1 MIDLEAIKG
10 LGDIP
15 AAQARVRGAETAI
28 VFRGRSTSYA
38 VLERRS
44 AVAAA
49 ALIASGAA
57 TGARICVLTK
67 NHERW
72 YELFFGCIR
81 ARACLAPINCRLA
94 APEVAFILGDAAPAI
109 LFVGEGFFDIALS
122 ALAGLVHR
130 PRLVALHGSHPE
142 FEPYDAWYAAA
153 GSANAL
159 PQPEDGDDAIQLY
172 TSGTTGAPKGV
183 VLTNRNYR
191 RWMEMASTIEGF
203 SYDPGD
209 TALLVMPLFHVAG
222 ANMSIAALAQGGR
235 IVLEE
240 DFNAAAALET
250 MSRERVANAFL
261 APAMILMMLQSPAL
275 AGQDFSALKVISY
288 GASPIAIDVLRRAQQ
303 AFGCG
308 FVQFYG
314 MTESTG
320 GGTYLPPS
328 AHGRADLLKS
338 CGIAWPETEVA
349 ILGPDGAILPA
360 GEIGEIAIRSDIV
373 MKGYWRREDAT
384 AESLA
389 GGWLHTGDVGYMN
402 ADGFFFV
409 HDRLKDMII
418 SGGENVYPAEVENA
432 IQGCPGVADVAV
444 IGVPDERWGE
454 AVKAL
459 IVCDGDGATEAQVIA
474 WARARIAAF
483 KAPKSVEFIDALP
496 RNPSGKVLRRE
507 LRERFWH
514 AHGRAVG

>member
-1 MIDLEAIKG
+1 MIDLDSIKG
-10 LGDIP
+10 IGDIP

-28 VFRGRSTSYA
+28 VFKGRPTTYA
-38 VLERRS
+38 ELERRS
-44 AVAAA
+44 AAAAA
-49 ALIASGAA
+49 ALLASGAEA
-57 TGARICVLTK
+57 GDRICVLTK

-94 APEVAFILGDAAPAI
+94 APEVAFIVNDAAPAI
-109 LFVGEGFFDIALS
+109 FFVGDGFFDV
-122 ALAGLVHR
+122 ALAAVAGLAYK
-130 PRLVALHGSHPE
+130 PRLISLHGSHPE
-142 FEPYDAWYAAA
+142 FESYEAWYAPAGAA
-153 GSANAL
+153 DGL
-159 PQPEDGDDAIQLY
+159 PQPDDGDDAIQLY

-203 SYDPGD
+203 SYDAGD

-235 IVLEE
+235 IILEE
-240 DFNAAAALET
+240 DFNAGAALET
-250 MSRERVANAFL
+250 ISRERVASAFL

-275 AGQDFSALKVISY
+275 EGQDFSALKVISY
-288 GASPIAIDVLRRAQQ
+288 GASPIAIDVLRRAQT

-308 FVQFYG
+308 FAQFYG

-338 CGIAWPETEVA
+338 CGVAWPETEVA
-349 ILGPDGAILPA
+349 ILGPDGTVLPP

-373 MKGYWRREDAT
+373 MKGYWHREQAT
-384 AESLA
+384 SETLA

-402 ADGFFFV
+402 ADGYFFV

-432 IQGCPGVADVAV
+432 IQGCPGVGDVAV

-459 IVCDGDGATEAQVIA
+459 VVRDGYGASEAEVIA
-474 WARARIAAF
+474 WARALLAGTGGRGGLPAAR
-483 KAPKSVEFIDALP
+483 P
-496 RNPSGKVLRRE
+496 RNFL
-507 LRERFWH
+507 
-514 AHGRAVG
+514 AT